1 MLGVAQPLLAVRD
14 EPTDKG
20 HSQEWLCWCPMARA
34 DCPQC
39 GGTGWRTVPV
49 NGAAA
54 VATHRGATAKAAP
67 ATARQAVL
75 CECAGD
81 DRYERLLAAAHVPR
95 RYEHCDFANYDTDL
109 QHDETEGRAWN
120 QSRGQAKLVAEAF
133 AREYPQVDQTGL
145 LLMGPCGVGKTHLAV
160 AVLKAACAKGAVALY
175 CDYREL
181 LKQIQA
187 SYNPVSQTTEMDVL
201 DPVLTAEM
209 LLLDDL
215 GSSKPSPW
223 ALETVGHIL
232 NTRYNE
238 KRVTLIT
245 TNYLDTAAGKD
256 APRDTFAEKRMRS
269 GPLTVPAGE
278 NVVIPTGRGSRVRLP
293 SGQALAEHREESLA
307 LRIGE
312 RIRSRLYEM
321 CRTVEIYAPDYRKEI
336 RQAGRLRP

>member
-1 MLGVAQPLLAVRD
+1 
-14 EPTDKG
+14 
-20 HSQEWLCWCPMARA
+20 MARA

-39 GGTGWRTVPV
+39 GGTGWRTVEIAIAGQGSAG
-49 NGAAA
+49 NGAPAGSAA
-54 VATHRGATAKAAP
+54 NARFLAP
-67 ATARQAVL
+67 ARQAVL
-75 CECAGD
+75 CDCAGD
-81 DRYERLLAAAHVPR
+81 DRCERLLAAARIPR

-109 QHDETEGRAWN
+109 YDGPDATTWN
-120 QSRGQAKLVAEAF
+120 RSLQQARLVAEAF

-160 AVLKAACAKGAVALY
+160 AVLKAACAKGASALY
-175 CDYREL
+175 YDYREL

-187 SYNPVSQTTEMDVL
+187 SYNAESQTSELEVL
-201 DPVLTAEM
+201 DPVLTAEL

-238 KRVTLIT
+238 KRITLVT
-245 TNYLDTAAGKD
+245 TNYLDTAPGKD
-256 APRDTFAEKRMRS
+256 VSRDTFAEKRRLHS
-269 GPLTVPAGE
+269 L
-278 NVVIPTGRGSRVRLP
+278 PTG
-293 SGQALAEHREESLA
+293 QAVAEHRDEPLA
-307 LRIGE
+307 QRIGE
-312 RIRSRLYEM
+312 RIRSRLFEM

>member
-1 MLGVAQPLLAVRD
+1 MLIG
-14 EPTDKG
+14 
-20 HSQEWLCWCPMARA
+20 MARV
-34 DCPQC
+34 DCAKC

-54 VATHRGATAKAAP
+54 TTTNRGATTKAAQ
-67 ATARQAVL
+67 ATTRQAVL

-81 DRYERLLAAAHVPR
+81 DRYERLLAAARIPR
-95 RYEHCDFANYDTDL
+95 RYEHCDFESYDTD
-109 QHDETEGRAWN
+109 HCDAPEHGADASRYN
-120 QSRGQAKLVAEAF
+120 QSLAQAKVVAEGF
-133 AREYPQVDQTGL
+133 AREYPHVDQTGL

-187 SYNPVSQTTEMDVL
+187 SYNPVSQTTEMEVL
-201 DPVLTAEM
+201 DPVLTAEL

-245 TNYLDTAAGKD
+245 TNYLDTAPGKD
-256 APRDTFAEKRMRS
+256 APRDTFAEKRTLRM
-269 GPLTVPAGE
+269 
-278 NVVIPTGRGSRVRLP
+278 P
-293 SGQALAEHREESLA
+293 SGQAIAEHREESLA
-307 LRIGE
+307 QRIGE

>member
-1 MLGVAQPLLAVRD
+1 M
-14 EPTDKG
+14 
-20 HSQEWLCWCPMARA
+20 SMARA
-34 DCPQC
+34 DCPKC
-39 GGTGWRTVPV
+39 GGTGWRTVAVESAAPTAGGRGV
-49 NGAAA
+49 AGKGAHAQA
-54 VATHRGATAKAAP
+54 RSATAG
-67 ATARQAVL
+67 RQAAL

-81 DRYERLLAAAHVPR
+81 DRYERLLAATHIPR
-95 RYEHCDFANYDTDL
+95 RYEHCDFGNYDIDL

-120 QSRGQAKLVAEAF
+120 QSRVQAKLVAEAF
-133 AREYPQVDQTGL
+133 AREYPQVDQTGM

-160 AVLKAACAKGAVALY
+160 AVLKAACAKGALALY

-187 SYNPVSQTTEMDVL
+187 SYNPVSQTTEMEVL
-201 DPVLTAEM
+201 DPVLTAEL

-245 TNYLDTAAGKD
+245 TNYLDTAPGKD
-256 APRDTFAEKRMRS
+256 APRDTFAEKRTLRM
-269 GPLTVPAGE
+269 
-278 NVVIPTGRGSRVRLP
+278 P
-293 SGQALAEHREESLA
+293 SGQAIAEHREESLA
-307 LRIGE
+307 QRIGE

>member
-1 MLGVAQPLLAVRD
+1 M
-14 EPTDKG
+14 
-20 HSQEWLCWCPMARA
+20 
-34 DCPQC
+34 
-39 GGTGWRTVPV
+39 

-54 VATHRGATAKAAP
+54 IATHRGATAKAAP

-81 DRYERLLAAAHVPR
+81 DRYERLLAAARIPR
-95 RYEHCDFANYDTDL
+95 RYEHCDFESFDTD
-109 QHDETEGRAWN
+109 HCDAPEHGADATRYN
-120 QSRGQAKLVAEAF
+120 QSLAQAKVVAEAF

-160 AVLKAACAKGAVALY
+160 AVLKAACAKGSVALY

-187 SYNPVSQTTEMDVL
+187 SYNPVSQTTEMEVL
-201 DPVLTAEM
+201 DPVLTAEL

-245 TNYLDTAAGKD
+245 TNYLDTAPQKD
-256 APRDTFAEKRMRS
+256 AQRDAFAEKRMRS
-269 GPLTVPAGE
+269 GPLWT
-278 NVVIPTGRGSRVRLP
+278 RLP
-293 SGQALAEHREESLA
+293 SGQAIAEHREESLA